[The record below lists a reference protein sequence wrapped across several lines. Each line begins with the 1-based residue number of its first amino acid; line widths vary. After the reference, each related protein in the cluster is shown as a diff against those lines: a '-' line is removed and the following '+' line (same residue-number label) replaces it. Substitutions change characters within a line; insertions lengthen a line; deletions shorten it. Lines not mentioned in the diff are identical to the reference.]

1 MMVLLNYTLNADEA
15 CGIFSCMA
23 AYCIVFGV
31 NLSYSMAYIREY
43 RLHVLEALQSL
54 MIPGQ
59 RVLSV
64 GYTGN
69 GLYNGNLYSK

>member
-1 MMVLLNYTLNADEA
+1 MTFSTLFAMDEQLRREWKNAMQVAVGGLGTVILEKA
-15 CGIFSCMA
+15 LVEM
-23 AYCIVFGV
+23 
-31 NLSYSMAYIREY
+31 
-43 RLHVLEALQSL
+43 HVLEALQSS